1 MISFKNNNNTEPYR
15 KFRNLYNKAKRKEQ
29 TLIQAASIASFSKS
43 SLEVDS
49 RFVNLKIL
57 DGEDFIFFTNY
68 ESPKSKQF
76 KNHNQISINIY
87 WSSIN
92 TQIRMKA
99 IIRRLSKDFNM
110 AYFKTRDLK
119 KNALAISSKQSQVI
133 RSFSDVKKD
142 YDETFANKELTICPE
157 YWGGFAFQPFT
168 FEFWEGHP
176 ARLNKRQLYFLE
188 TKKWKKSILQP

>member
-43 SLEVDS
+43 SMEADS

-76 KNHNQISINIY
+76 KNHNQISINI
-87 WSSIN
+87 
-92 TQIRMKA
+92 
-99 IIRRLSKDFNM
+99 
-110 AYFKTRDLK
+110 KTFV
-119 KNALAISSKQSQVI
+119 NI
-133 RSFSDVKKD
+133 
-142 YDETFANKELTICPE
+142 
-157 YWGGFAFQPFT
+157 
-168 FEFWEGHP
+168 
-176 ARLNKRQLYFLE
+176 
-188 TKKWKKSILQP
+188 